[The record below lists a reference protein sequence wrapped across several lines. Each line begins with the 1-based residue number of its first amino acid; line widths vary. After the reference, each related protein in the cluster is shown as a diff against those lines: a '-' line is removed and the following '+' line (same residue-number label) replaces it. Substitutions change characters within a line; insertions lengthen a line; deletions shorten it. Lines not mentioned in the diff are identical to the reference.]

1 MELFSASGK
10 ASLSRD
16 GVVVD
21 RLTAIGPQGRSS
33 MDPPRSASRPRL
45 PESDGSGLR
54 TAGVGWGQRRRRP
67 PGEAPPLPRRIG
79 RTGWWWLGVGTL
91 AVIGWLSAVTS
102 AGGDLLPVDQ
112 AVLEALA
119 RLRTAA
125 LTGVMVAVAELG
137 EALVFA
143 LGWGAILVL
152 VVFRRFRRL
161 VVFLLTF
168 WLVQALAAYLA
179 SGVLEA
185 AAPLRPAGIAMLGP
199 SGRSAYPLAPV
210 AMLTARLVGLLY
222 ALVPQGR
229 MRQAGKAVAAGMIAV
244 VAVARMY
251 LAIDTPTGIL
261 VGVVIGATIPL
272 VAFRLFCPDEVFPV
286 AYRRGRSAHLDVG
299 GRRGEAIR
307 GALQD
312 QLGVVVEDVQP
323 FGLEGSAGSTPLR
336 IKVEGDREGW
346 LFAKLYA
353 KSHLRADRSYKLGR
367 ELLYGRLEDEKPFN
381 TVRRLVQ
388 QEDYALALMQR
399 AGLPSP
405 RPYGVVEL
413 TPEREY
419 LVVTEFLD
427 GATEISQAQVDD
439 AVIDQGLAIV
449 RRLWEAGLAHRDI
462 KPANLLV
469 RDGRLYLIDV
479 FFTEVRPSPWRQGVD
494 LANMLLVL
502 ALGREPAHV
511 YERALRQF
519 TVEEVSEAFAATR
532 GLTMPSQLRGMMRA
546 QGRDLHAEFLELL
559 PEPPR
564 PIAIQRFS
572 TRRLGLTL
580 AVLVGA
586 FLAIGFVMSNLNGL
600 GLVPG

>member
-1 MELFSASGK
+1 MDPGSPSRPGV
-10 ASLSRD
+10 SDRD
-16 GVVVD
+16 GSSLRPAGVA
-21 RLTAIGPQGRSS
+21 RGRS
-33 MDPPRSASRPRL
+33 
-45 PESDGSGLR
+45 
-54 TAGVGWGQRRRRP
+54 RRRP
-67 PGEAPPLPRRIG
+67 AGEAPPLPRRIG
-79 RTGWWWLGVGTL
+79 KTGWWWLGLGTL
-91 AVIGWLSAVTS
+91 AIIGWVTAIS
-102 AGGDLLPVDQ
+102 VAGGVVPVDQ
-112 AVLEALA
+112 AVLQGLA
-119 RLRTAA
+119 RGRTPA
-125 LTGVMVAVAELG
+125 LTRVMVAVAELAD
-137 EALVFA
+137 ALVIV
-143 LGWGAILVL
+143 LGWAAILVL
-152 VVFRRFRRL
+152 VVFRRLRRL
-161 VVFLLTF
+161 VVFLGTF
-168 WLVQALAAYLA
+168 WLVQLLATYLA
-179 SGVLEA
+179 HGLHEQAS
-185 AAPLRPAGIAMLGP
+185 PLRPAGIALLGP
-199 SGRSAYPLAPV
+199 AGLSAYPLVPV
-210 AMLTARLVGLLY
+210 ATLTARLVGVLY

-229 MRQAGKAVAAGMIAV
+229 MRQAGKAVAAGIIAV
-244 VAVARMY
+244 VALARLY

-261 VGVVIGATIPL
+261 VAVVIGVTIPL
-272 VAFRLFCPDEVFPV
+272 VAFRLLCPDEVFPV
-286 AYRRGRSAHLDVG
+286 TYRRGRSAHLDVG

-307 GALQD
+307 RALQD
-312 QLGVVVEDVQP
+312 QLGVVVDDVQP
-323 FGLEGSAGSTPLR
+323 FGLAGSAGSTPLQ
-336 IKVEGDREGW
+336 IKVKGDKDGW

-405 RPYGVVEL
+405 ESYGVVEL

-439 AVIDQGLAIV
+439 AIIDQGLQII

-479 FFTEVRPSPWRQGVD
+479 FSTDLRPSPWRQGVD

-502 ALGREPAHV
+502 ALGSEPWQV

-519 TVEEVSEAFAATR
+519 RVEEIREAFAATR
-532 GLTMPSQLRGMMRA
+532 GLTMPSQLRGMLRA
-546 QGRDLHAEFLELL
+546 RGRDLQAEFLELL

-586 FLAIGFVMSNLNGL
+586 FLAVGFVISNLNGL
-600 GLVPG
+600 GLIPG

>member
-1 MELFSASGK
+1 MDPGSVSRPGV
-10 ASLSRD
+10 SDRD
-16 GVVVD
+16 G
-21 RLTAIGPQGRSS
+21 SS
-33 MDPPRSASRPRL
+33 
-45 PESDGSGLR
+45 LR
-54 TAGVGWGQRRRRP
+54 TAGVARGRRRRP
-67 PGEAPPLPRRIG
+67 AGEAPPLPRRIG
-79 RTGWWWLGVGTL
+79 RTGWWWLGLGTL
-91 AVIGWLSAVTS
+91 AIIGWVTAITAV
-102 AGGDLLPVDQ
+102 GGVVPVDQ
-112 AVLEALA
+112 AVLEVFA
-119 RLRTAA
+119 RGRTPT
-125 LTGVMVAVAELG
+125 LTRVMVAVAEVAD
-137 EALVFA
+137 ALVLV
-143 LGWGAILVL
+143 LGWAAILVL

-161 VVFLLTF
+161 VVFLGTF
-168 WLVQALAAYLA
+168 WLVQLLATYLA
-179 SGVLEA
+179 RGILDQAS
-185 AAPLRPAGIAMLGP
+185 PLRPAAIAMLGP
-199 SGRSAYPLAPV
+199 AGLSAYPLVPV
-210 AMLTARLVGLLY
+210 ATLTARLVGVLY

-229 MRQAGKAVAAGMIAV
+229 MRQAGKAVAAAIIAV
-244 VAVARMY
+244 VALARLY
-251 LAIDTPTGIL
+251 LAIDTPTGI
-261 VGVVIGATIPL
+261 VVAVVIGVTIPL
-272 VAFRLFCPDEVFPV
+272 VAFRLLCPDEVFPV
-286 AYRRGRSAHLDVG
+286 TYRRGRAAHLDVG

-307 GALQD
+307 RALQD
-312 QLGVVVEDVQP
+312 QLGVVVDDVQP
-323 FGLEGSAGSTPLR
+323 FGLAGSAGSTPLQ
-336 IKVEGDREGW
+336 IKVKGDRDGW

-405 RPYGVVEL
+405 ESYGVVEL

-439 AVIDQGLAIV
+439 AIIDQGLQII

-469 RDGRLYLIDV
+469 RDGTLYLIDV

-502 ALGREPAHV
+502 ALGSEPRHIYA
-511 YERALRQF
+511 RALRQF
-519 TVEEVSEAFAATR
+519 RVEEIGEAFAATR
-532 GLTMPSQLRGMMRA
+532 GLTMPSQLRQMLRA

-559 PEPPR
+559 PEPPT

-586 FLAIGFVMSNLNGL
+586 FLALGFVISNLNGL
-600 GLVPG
+600 GLIPG